1 MGMTMPISG
10 IRSPLRR
17 AMLAVLLAAF
27 TATGQGLSALEVV
40 AHLASPEQ
48 VEHARTPHYESPD
61 SGSHSDHCHL
71 GLHLTDTRLFTGPP
85 TRVSAPVITTQ
96 PAPALAVRV
105 IAFRPTPA
113 GLPRAPPRSTL
124 SIG

>member
-1 MGMTMPISG
+1 MPISG
-10 IRSPLRR
+10 ILSPLRR
-17 AMLAVLLAAF
+17 ATLTVLLAAF

-40 AHLASPEQ
+40 FHLAAPEQ
-48 VEHARTPHYESPD
+48 AEHARTPHYESPD

-96 PAPALAVRV
+96 PPPGHAVPLLV
-105 IAFRPTPA
+105 FRPTHA
-113 GLPRAPPRSTL
+113 GLPRAPPSAL
-124 SIG
+124 SID

>member
-1 MGMTMPISG
+1 MTMPTSG
-10 IRSPLRR
+10 IRIPFRR

-40 AHLASPEQ
+40 AHLTSPEQ

-61 SGSHSDHCHL
+61 SGGHSDHCQL
-71 GLHLTDTRLFTGPP
+71 GLHHNDNRLFTGPP
-85 TRVSAPVITTQ
+85 TRVSASVITIQ
-96 PAPALAVRV
+96 PTPGHAVRAV
-105 IAFRPTPA
+105 ASRPTRA

-124 SIG
+124 SIV